1 MLPAMA
7 VTTAT
12 QQTSSVN
19 SVPAATQMLTA
30 QNIQALPPGLLYSI
44 GGMPFAAAPGGGIN
58 LAATAPVA
66 LIPEQGKK
74 EELGKGR
81 GECES
86 C

>member
-19 SVPAATQMLTA
+19 SAPATQMLAA
-30 QNIQALPPGLLYSI
+30 QSIQPLPPGLLYSV
-44 GGMPFAAAPGGGIN
+44 GGMPFAAATGGGIN
-58 LAATAPVA
+58 LAAPVA
-66 LIPEQGKK
+66 LISDQSKK

-81 GECES
+81 GVYV
-86 C
+86 